1 MMWVYFI
8 QQKSDAFSCFKEFKA
23 LVEKQSGHSLKI
35 LRTDRGG
42 EFNGHIFINFCND
55 HGIKKELTVR
65 HTPQQNGV
73 AERKNRTI
81 VEMARS
87 MLQHKNLPKNLCA
100 EAVSTAVYILNCSPT
115 KAVLNMTPYEAWFNR
130 KPTVNHFKVFGCVAY
145 SHIPKENRE
154 KLDEKGE
161 KCIFVGYSDQSKGY

>member
-1 MMWVYFI
+1 MLQGI
-8 QQKSDAFSCFKEFKA
+8 QGPSGKAKWAFLQNLENRS
-23 LVEKQSGHSLKI
+23 
-35 LRTDRGG
+35 RG

-81 VEMARS
+81 MEMARS
-87 MLQHKNLPKNLCA
+87 MLQHKNLPKNLWA

-115 KAVLNMTPYEAWFNR
+115 KAVLNMMSYEAWFYR
-130 KPTVNHFKVFGCVAY
+130 TPTVDYFKVFGCVTY
-145 SHIPKENRE
+145 LHIPKENRE

-161 KCIFVGYSDQSKGY
+161 KCIFVDYSDQSKGY

>member
-1 MMWVYFI
+1 MLQGVQGPSGKAKW
-8 QQKSDAFSCFKEFKA
+8 AFLQNLENIS
-23 LVEKQSGHSLKI
+23 
-35 LRTDRGG
+35 RG
-42 EFNGHIFINFCND
+42 EFNGHIFINFCYD

-73 AERKNRTI
+73 VERKNKTI

-87 MLQHKNLPKNLCA
+87 MLQHKNLPKNLWS
-100 EAVSTAVYILNCSPT
+100 EAVSTTIYILYRSPT

-130 KPTVNHFKVFGCVAY
+130 KPTVDHFKVFGCVAY

-154 KLDEKGE
+154 KLNEKGE
-161 KCIFVGYSDQSKGY
+161 KCIFVGYSDNLKVTNYSNQIQSS